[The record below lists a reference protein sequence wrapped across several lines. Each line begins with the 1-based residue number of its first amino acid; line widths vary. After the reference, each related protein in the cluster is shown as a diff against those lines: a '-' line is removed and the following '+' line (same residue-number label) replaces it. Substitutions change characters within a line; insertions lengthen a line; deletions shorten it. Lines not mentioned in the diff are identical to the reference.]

1 MSVPRYTVYLEFAFD
16 NVELKNSVKNERLE
30 KFKVLFPIVEFRV
43 GWGGPLDFIV
53 HTFFLELGVWP

>member
-30 KFKVLFPIVEFRV
+30 KLKV
-43 GWGGPLDFIV
+43 
-53 HTFFLELGVWP
+53 